1 MTFRVAAHG
10 TVFSTRDR
18 GEVLR
23 EELDRALAVG
33 DDLVVDFEGVLS
45 ISLSFADEFIGALF
59 EAHSAEVTIKNAAP
73 SVERA
78 IQRSLRA
85 RGLGSSPIPA

>member
-1 MTFRVAAHG
+1 MTFRVVAHG

-18 GEVLR
+18 GEKLL
-23 EELDRALAVG
+23 EEVDRALADG
-33 DDLVVDFEGVLS
+33 EDLVVDFDGVLS
-45 ISLSFADEFIGALF
+45 ISHSFADEFIGALF
-59 EAHSAEVTIKNAAP
+59 EAKPGEVTIENAAP

-85 RGLGSSPIPA
+85 RGHGQPPIPA